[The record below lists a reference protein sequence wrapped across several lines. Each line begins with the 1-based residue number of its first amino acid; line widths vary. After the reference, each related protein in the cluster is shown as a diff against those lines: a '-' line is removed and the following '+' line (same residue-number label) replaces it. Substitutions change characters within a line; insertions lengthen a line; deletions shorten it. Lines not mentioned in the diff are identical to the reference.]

1 MTEDQIER
9 VDEIYEYFTKEIQSM
24 LDDLFSVEDKEVQD
38 AILQKLQEQFRFK

>member
-9 VDEIYEYFTKEIQSM
+9 VDEIYEYFTKEVQSM